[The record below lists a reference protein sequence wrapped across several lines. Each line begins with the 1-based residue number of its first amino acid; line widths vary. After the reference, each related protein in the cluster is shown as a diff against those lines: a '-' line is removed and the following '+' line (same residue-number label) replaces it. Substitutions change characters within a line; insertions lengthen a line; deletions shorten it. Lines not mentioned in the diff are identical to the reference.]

1 MKEALKPVL
10 VLLIIIWIVEIVNL
24 FTGYSLYI
32 YGILPR
38 EFSGLKG
45 IPLHPF
51 IHANLQHIIS
61 NTIPVLVLGFLVA
74 LEGTWQ
80 FVKASVCIILCGG
93 ILLWIFGRSSFHVGA
108 SLLIFG
114 YFGYVVMRAVSK
126 KTISSVIIALLT
138 IFFYGGLIYGIVPI
152 NNQISW
158 EGHLFGL
165 LSGVIAAKIF
175 K

>member
-24 FTGYSLYI
+24 FTGHSLYI
-32 YGILPR
+32 YGVLPR
-38 EFSGLKG
+38 EISGLKG
-45 IPLHPF
+45 ILLHPF
-51 IHANLQHIIS
+51 IHASLQHLIS
-61 NTIPVLVLGFLVA
+61 NSVPLVVLGFLVA
-74 LEGTWQ
+74 LDGTWQ
-80 FVKASVCIILCGG
+80 FVKTSIWIILCGG
-93 ILLWIFGRSSFHVGA
+93 ILLWLFGRSSFHVGA

-126 KTISSVIIALLT
+126 KTISSVIIAILT
-138 IFFYGGLIYGIVPI
+138 IFFYGGLIYGLVPL
-152 NNQISW
+152 NNHISW

-165 LSGVIAAKIF
+165 LSGIMSAKIF